1 MLVVTKTVIRVISP
15 DLEVIK
21 RFFMLNSN
29 EPEMSTAH
37 EINCWKMMT
46 FVAFKFSD
54 VLFIVLTN
62 VKCQQLLKFKH
73 FVINLSC

>member
-37 EINCWKMMT
+37 ENKLLENDDICCFQIPRCFIYCFNKCKMPT
-46 FVAFKFSD
+46 
-54 VLFIVLTN
+54 IVE
-62 VKCQQLLKFKH
+62 
-73 FVINLSC
+73 I